1 LFTACES
8 KLYQP
13 TATEGLNPTT
23 VSEGARSRDI
33 GSIQGHIELG
43 EQAKV
48 VRMLTG
54 VGKMVANRGECTFD
68 ENQDVSPGKGPLY
81 WRVFFACD
89 LARDALRPGLTK
101 S

>member
-1 LFTACES
+1 MNSSSFKDISICTRKLFTACEN

-23 VSEGARSRDI
+23 VTEGVRSRDF

-54 VGKMVANRGECTFD
+54 VGKMVANRGE
-68 ENQDVSPGKGPLY
+68 
-81 WRVFFACD
+81 
-89 LARDALRPGLTK
+89 
-101 S
+101 